1 MANTSRV
8 STVSGKEA
16 RAPAYA
22 LQTVPEVAV
31 ALTGLVALVL
41 TWLREWSG
49 SAPGKC

>member
-22 LQTVPEVAV
+22 MQTVPEVAV
-31 ALTGLVALVL
+31 ALAGLVALVL
-41 TWLREWSG
+41 NWLREWTR